1 MKETNTRVLG
11 AFKVVYTNAHT
22 TPPKGIKTKIRCLIG
37 ANSTDISQCR
47 STKLGE
53 FSSKAP
59 IFKNAD
65 QQLEPGLL

>member
-11 AFKVVYTNAHT
+11 TFKVAYTNAHIT
-22 TPPKGIKTKIRCLIG
+22 PKGIKTKIRCLIG

-47 STKLGE
+47 SIKLGE

>member
-11 AFKVVYTNAHT
+11 AFKVAYTNAHIT
-22 TPPKGIKTKIRCLIG
+22 PKG
-37 ANSTDISQCR
+37 STDISQCR